1 MTMKPNTKIKFS
13 ERFAAKVDDISS
25 NNLNPEKNPSF
36 GLVNN
41 EPSQNFGAHTDSQQ
55 NDAMLS
61 YTDLEMLQLI
71 SRTKNVKT
79 LDEATLLQ
87 IELQSMMLMTL
98 KAMDWKL
105 WEIYN
110 LTKGK

>member
-1 MTMKPNTKIKFS
+1 MKPNTKIKFS

-25 NNLNPEKNPSF
+25 NNLNPEKNPS
-36 GLVNN
+36 LDPVNN
-41 EPSQNFGAHTDSQQ
+41 ESSQNFSAHTDSQQ